1 MLLSVSK
8 SEKIQKAR
16 AIVTQ
21 FLPEMRRGLFL
32 DWGRLQS
39 ISQRGEVLWGGAKQA
54 GRNCV
59 LINLNAQ
66 QAFFA

>member
-21 FLPEMRRGLFL
+21 FLPERRRGLFL
-32 DWGRLQS
+32 DWGRLQL
-39 ISQRGEVLWGGAKQA
+39 ISQRGEFLRGGAK
-54 GRNCV
+54 
-59 LINLNAQ
+59 
-66 QAFFA
+66 